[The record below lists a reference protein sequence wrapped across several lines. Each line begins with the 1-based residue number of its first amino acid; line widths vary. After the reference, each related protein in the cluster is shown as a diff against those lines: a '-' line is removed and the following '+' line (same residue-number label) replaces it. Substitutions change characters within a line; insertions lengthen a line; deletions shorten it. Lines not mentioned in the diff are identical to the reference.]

1 MHLILELTVKFID
14 TQPQHRDIY
23 FKPIGRSMQPNHTVI
38 ARARTRTPVYTKLH
52 RLDR

>member
-23 FKPIGRSMQPNHTVI
+23 FKAIGEHATESHGNR
-38 ARARTRTPVYTKLH
+38 LH
-52 RLDR
+52 CNCNRN